1 MWMLQDLPHTKGGLS
16 RLDVKAPCFLLWWGI
31 TDVNAPCFCMA
42 GNHHLLQTKFL
53 TAILFPHI
61 PLHPVYYIQEHHD
74 VSNL

>member
-1 MWMLQDLPHTKGGLS
+1 MWMLQDLPHTKGGLG
-16 RLDVKAPCFLLWWGI
+16 RL
-31 TDVNAPCFCMA
+31 DVNAPCFCMA

-61 PLHPVYYIQEHHD
+61 LLHPVYYIQEHHD